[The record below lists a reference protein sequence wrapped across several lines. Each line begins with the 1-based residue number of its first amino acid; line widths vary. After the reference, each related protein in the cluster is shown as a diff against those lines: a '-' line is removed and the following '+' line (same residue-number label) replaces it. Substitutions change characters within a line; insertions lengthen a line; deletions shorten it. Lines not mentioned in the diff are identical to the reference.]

1 MSLLTPA
8 GLATLLLLPVVL
20 LIHLWRVR
28 YRRHTLPSTLLW
40 SRVLSESPLR
50 RPRRLP
56 TRYILLLLELAALL
70 FGGLALARPAF
81 VAAGTARHLLVAV
94 DTSLLMSANDTSPS
108 RLAHARA
115 LVSPLIDGLAARDS
129 MTLVDAGATRRA
141 LITSSDHAALRRAL
155 DALTPGDGPSSL
167 AGDGALLA
175 GLAMAGGSHTSTY
188 LFAPLG
194 TADATLTALRRAVP
208 GLRVRTVGT
217 TNDDRAVAGLSVSC
231 PAGQTPGS
239 TNMNACEA
247 YARLVNTAATP
258 ITTRVTASV
267 DGQSVTRT
275 MTLAARSS
283 QPISLRLPAALDRRS
298 VAEGGQLAMGAHSV
312 ELRLDGRDALAADDA
327 AWAVV
332 PQVTRRDVLLVTS
345 DSSSPL
351 IPVLRAIP
359 GVTLAT
365 DTPDDA
371 SLYNVAQRADLT
383 VLDETGPDVLP
394 PGNLIFVNPAVSPQS
409 GNNALFSVAGDG
421 TMVAPAVMGTDRTSA
436 LLHDVDLSSL
446 VVSAATRVAL
456 PNWARADIAGDTGP
470 LLFSG
475 VTGGRRVAVLTFD
488 PRPSATANSSNLDT
502 LLAFPALLQNLV
514 QNLAPAPQTSATA
527 GTVAALPLTRQ
538 STATLAFADN
548 TTGKGTT
555 LASSGDLAAL
565 PASRPGLYTV
575 NGTVGGANTLAVN
588 VGAASGDATVN
599 SDAAAAP
606 AAPFPGVPVPP
617 SPWEGWALFTV
628 LALLFLGGEWWYYVR
643 HT

>member
-1 MSLLTPA
+1 MSLLAPA
-8 GLATLLLLPVVL
+8 GLAALLLLPVVL

-56 TRYILLLLELAALL
+56 TRYILLLLELATLL
-70 FGGLALARPAF
+70 CGGLALARPAF
-81 VAAGTARHLLVAV
+81 VAAGTTRHLLVAV
-94 DTSLLMSANDTSPS
+94 DTSLLTTADDTPPN
-108 RLAHARA
+108 RLARARE

-129 MTLVDAGATRRA
+129 MTLVDAGTTPRA

-167 AGDGALLA
+167 DEDGALLA
-175 GLAMAGGSHTSTY
+175 GLAMGGGAHTTAY

-194 TADATLTALRRAVP
+194 TGAATLDALRRAVP

-217 TNDDRAVAGLSVSC
+217 TSDDRAVASLSVSC
-231 PAGQTPGS
+231 PAGQTPGGAGGANTS
-239 TNMNACEA
+239 ACEA
-247 YARLVNTAATP
+247 YARLVNTAAAP

-267 DGQSVTRT
+267 DDQSVTRT
-275 MTLAARSS
+275 MTLAANAS
-283 QPISLRLPAALDRRS
+283 QPISLRLPA
-298 VAEGGQLAMGAHSV
+298 GAHSV
-312 ELRLDGRDALAADDA
+312 ELRLDGRDALTADDT

-332 PQVTRRDVLLVTS
+332 PQVTRRAVLLVTS
-345 DSSSPL
+345 DSASPL
-351 IPVLRAIP
+351 ATALRAIP

-371 SLYNVAQRADLT
+371 SLYTVAQRADLT

-394 PGNLIFVNPAVSPQS
+394 PGNLLFVNPAVSPQS
-409 GNNALFSVAGDG
+409 GNNALFDVAGDG
-421 TMVAPAVMGTDRTSA
+421 SMIAPAVTGTDRASA
-436 LLHDVDLSSL
+436 LLHAVDLSSL
-446 VVSAATRVAL
+446 VVAAATRVAL
-456 PNWARADIAGDTGP
+456 PAWARVDIAGDTGP

-488 PRPSATANSSNLDT
+488 PRPNATANSSNLDT
-502 LLAFPALLQNLV
+502 LLAFPALLQNLA
-514 QNLAPAPQTSATA
+514 QSLAPAPPTSATA
-527 GTVAALPLTRQ
+527 GAVTALPLTRQ
-538 STATLAFADN
+538 SAATLAFATN
-548 TTGKGTT
+548 AVGAGTT
-555 LASSGDLAAL
+555 LPSSGDLAAL

-575 NGTVGGANTLAVN
+575 TGTAGGANAIAVN
-588 VGAASGDATVN
+588 VGASGGATANSVVAS
-599 SDAAAAP
+599 AP
-606 AAPFPGVPVPP
+606 AAPFPGILVAP

>member
-1 MSLLTPA
+1 MSLLAPA

-81 VAAGTARHLLVAV
+81 VAAGTVRHLLVAV
-94 DTSLLMSANDTSPS
+94 DTSLLMSANDTRPN
-108 RLAHARA
+108 RLARARE

-129 MTLVDAGATRRA
+129 MTLVDAGATPRA

-155 DALTPGDGPSSL
+155 DALAPGDGPSSL

-175 GLAMAGGSHTSTY
+175 GLAMAGGSHTTTY

-194 TADATLTALRRAVP
+194 TGDAALNALRGAVP
-208 GLRVRTVGT
+208 GLRVHTVGT
-217 TNDDRAVAGLSVSC
+217 TSDDRAVAGLSVSC
-231 PAGQTPGS
+231 PVGQTPGS
-239 TNMNACEA
+239 TNTNACEA
-247 YARLVNTAATP
+247 YARLVNTAAAP

-267 DGQSVTRT
+267 DDQSVTRT

-283 QPISLRLPAALDRRS
+283 QPISLRLAA
-298 VAEGGQLAMGAHSV
+298 GTHSV
-312 ELRLDGRDALAADDA
+312 ELRLDGRDALAADDT

-394 PGNLIFVNPAVSPQS
+394 PGNLLFVNPTVSLQS
-409 GNNALFSVAGDG
+409 GNNALFSMAGDG
-421 TMVAPAVMGTDRTSA
+421 TMVAPVVMGTDRTSA
-436 LLHDVDLSSL
+436 LLRNVDLSSL
-446 VVSAATRVAL
+446 VVAAATREAL
-456 PNWARADIAGDTGP
+456 PAWARADIAGDTGP

-488 PRPSATANSSNLDT
+488 PRPNATANSSNLDT

-514 QNLAPAPQTSATA
+514 QNLAPAPPPSATA
-527 GTVAALPLTRQ
+527 GAVVALPLTRQ
-538 STATLAFADN
+538 SAATLAFADN
-548 TTGKGTT
+548 AAGRGTT
-555 LASSGDLAAL
+555 LPSSGDLAAL
-565 PASRPGLYTV
+565 PAARPGLYTV

-588 VGAASGDATVN
+588 VGAASGAATAN
-599 SDAAAAP
+599 SVAASAP
-606 AAPFPGVPVPP
+606 AAPFPSVPVTP

>member
-1 MSLLTPA
+1 MSLLAPA

-94 DTSLLMSANDTSPS
+94 DTSLLMSADDTPPS
-108 RLAHARA
+108 RLARARA

-129 MTLVDAGATRRA
+129 MTLVDAGATPRT

-155 DALTPGDGPSSL
+155 GALTPGHGPSSL
-167 AGDGALLA
+167 AADGALLA
-175 GLAMAGGSHTSTY
+175 GLAMVGGSHTSTY

-194 TADATLTALRRAVP
+194 TDDATLNALRRAVP
-208 GLRVRTVGT
+208 GLSVRMVGT
-217 TNDDRAVAGLSVSC
+217 TNDDRAVTGLSVSC

-239 TNMNACEA
+239 TNTNACEA
-247 YARLVNTAATP
+247 YARLINTAAAP
-258 ITTRVTASV
+258 IMTRVTASV

-283 QPISLRLPAALDRRS
+283 QPISLRLAA
-298 VAEGGQLAMGAHSV
+298 GAHSV

-409 GNNALFSVAGDG
+409 GNNALFSVTGDG

-436 LLHDVDLSSL
+436 LLRDVDLSSL

-456 PNWARADIAGDTGP
+456 PDWARADIAGDTGP

-488 PRPSATANSSNLDT
+488 PRPNATANSSNLDT

-527 GTVAALPLTRQ
+527 GAVAALPLTRQ
-538 STATLAFADN
+538 STATLAFAGN
-548 TTGKGTT
+548 AAGKGTT

-565 PASRPGLYTV
+565 PASRPGLYIV

-588 VGAASGDATVN
+588 VGAASGAATVN
-599 SDAAAAP
+599 SDVAAVP
-606 AAPFPGVPVPP
+606 ATPFPSVPVAP
-617 SPWEGWALFTV
+617 SPGEGWALFTV

>member
-1 MSLLTPA
+1 MSLLAPA

-81 VAAGTARHLLVAV
+81 VAAGTARHLFVAV
-94 DTSLLMSANDTSPS
+94 DTSLLMSADDTPPN
-108 RLAHARA
+108 RLARTRA

-129 MTLVDAGATRRA
+129 MTLVDAGATPRT
-141 LITSSDHAALRRAL
+141 LITSSDHAVLRRAL
-155 DALTPGDGPSSL
+155 DTLTPGDGPSSL

-188 LFAPLG
+188 LFAPLE
-194 TADATLTALRRAVP
+194 TADATLNALRGAVP

-217 TNDDRAVAGLSVSC
+217 TSDDRAVAGLSVSC

-239 TNMNACEA
+239 TNTNACEA
-247 YARLVNTAATP
+247 YARLVNTAAAP

-267 DGQSVTRT
+267 DGQGVTRT

-283 QPISLRLPAALDRRS
+283 QPISLRLPA
-298 VAEGGQLAMGAHSV
+298 GTHSV
-312 ELRLDGRDALAADDA
+312 ELRLDGRDALAADDT

-332 PQVTRRDVLLVTS
+332 PQVTRRAVLLVTS

-359 GVTLAT
+359 GVTLVT

-409 GNNALFSVAGDG
+409 GNNALFSVTGDG
-421 TMVAPAVMGTDRTSA
+421 TMVAPAVMGTDRASA

-446 VVSAATRVAL
+446 VVAAATRVAL
-456 PNWARADIAGDTGP
+456 PAWARADIAGDTGP

-488 PRPSATANSSNLDT
+488 PRPNATANSSNLDT

-514 QNLAPAPQTSATA
+514 QNLAPAPPASATA

-575 NGTVGGANTLAVN
+575 NGTAGGANTLAVN
-588 VGAASGDATVN
+588 VGAASGAATVN

-606 AAPFPGVPVPP
+606 AAPFPGVPVAP

>member
-1 MSLLTPA
+1 MSLLAPA

-70 FGGLALARPAF
+70 CGGLALARPAF

-94 DTSLLMSANDTSPS
+94 DTSLLMTANDTRPN
-108 RLAHARA
+108 RLARARE

-129 MTLVDAGATRRA
+129 MTLVDAGATPRA
-141 LITSSDHAALRRAL
+141 LITSSDHAALCRAL
-155 DALTPGDGPSSL
+155 DALAPGDGPSSL

-175 GLAMAGGSHTSTY
+175 GLATAGGSHTATY

-194 TADATLTALRRAVP
+194 TDDATLNALRGAVP

-231 PAGQTPGS
+231 PAGQAPGS
-239 TNMNACEA
+239 VNTSACEA
-247 YARLVNTAATP
+247 YARLVNTASSP

-275 MTLAARSS
+275 MTLLANSS
-283 QPISLRLPAALDRRS
+283 QPISLRLPAN
-298 VAEGGQLAMGAHSV
+298 AHSV

-409 GNNALFSVAGDG
+409 GNNALFSVVGDG
-421 TMVAPAVMGTDRTSA
+421 TMVAPAVMGTDRASA
-436 LLHDVDLSSL
+436 LLRAVDLNSL
-446 VVSAATRVAL
+446 LVSAATRVAL
-456 PNWARADIAGDTGP
+456 PAWARADITGDTGP

-514 QNLAPAPQTSATA
+514 QNLAPAPQASATA
-527 GTVAALPLTRQ
+527 GAVAALPLTRQ
-538 STATLAFADN
+538 STATLAFAGN
-548 TTGKGTT
+548 ATGKETT
-555 LASSGDLAAL
+555 LPSSGDLAAL

-575 NGTVGGANTLAVN
+575 NGTAGGANTLAVN
-588 VGAASGDATVN
+588 VGAAGGATTN
-599 SDAAAAP
+599 SDAASAP
-606 AAPFPGVPVPP
+606 ATPFPSVPVAP